1 MNERQ
6 QIIYM
11 QARLIRLASEKWGE
25 SIERIAELFDK
36 HHVLK
41 YIEDCFGIFHVEGDE
56 AILEDIVGYLKNKGV
71 SWNEK
76 INE

>member
-25 SIERIAELFDK
+25 PIERIAELFDK
-36 HHVLK
+36 HPVPR
-41 YIEDCFGIFHVEGDE
+41 
-56 AILEDIVGYLKNKGV
+56 ILLCLLFSYSLLLSSV
-71 SWNEK
+71 SLGQ
-76 INE
+76 